1 MRTEAENEFKFS
13 ILKQA
18 AKIYPPVTDN
28 KTAVYIL
35 LRARKVSRRAL
46 KLKVMHEELSK
57 YSGL

>member
-18 AKIYPPVTDN
+18 AKIYTPVTDD

-35 LRARKVSRRAL
+35 LRARKVSRRKSLEVGSDA
-46 KLKVMHEELSK
+46 
-57 YSGL
+57 